1 MCRGARRSIG
11 IFNQTG
17 WILGILSLVP
27 VYLGGIVWAAFR
39 YPALYKTRMEP
50 AALPSCLFTAI
61 ILLITSISALLI
73 ETSSHVQRAN
83 GLVENF
89 SKLSVARVAGDA
101 NLIRELVVVQAG
113 GLVLIGVYALFV
125 YTLSNILRYK
135 DKTYAA

>member
-1 MCRGARRSIG
+1 
-11 IFNQTG
+11 
-17 WILGILSLVP
+17 
-27 VYLGGIVWAAFR
+27 
-39 YPALYKTRMEP
+39 MEP
-50 AALPSCLFTAI
+50 AALPSCLFTAV
-61 ILLITSISALLI
+61 ILLITSISALLT
-73 ETSSHVQRAN
+73 ETSSHVLRAN